1 MSQGGWDKA
10 RWVEAEWRDGGVWA
24 RTGGAWGRGRRLG
37 RGGGEYGRER
47 RLGEGEG
54 RCPELVFIA
63 CK

>member
-10 RWVEAEWRDGGVWA
+10 RWVGEAEWRDGGMGQDW
-24 RTGGAWGRGRRLG
+24 WGLG
-37 RGGGEYGRER
+37 RGGDYRRWRRIREER